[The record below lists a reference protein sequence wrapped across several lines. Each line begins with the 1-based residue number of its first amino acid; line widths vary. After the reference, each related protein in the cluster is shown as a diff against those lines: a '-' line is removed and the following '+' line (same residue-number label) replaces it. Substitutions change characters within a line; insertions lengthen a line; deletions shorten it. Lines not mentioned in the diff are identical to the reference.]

1 MRAGYDAIA
10 QRYDDWASSFESAEH
25 AWVAELLAELEE
37 GSNVLDLGCG
47 GGRTSARTVAER
59 HRYTG
64 VDLSAAQVERAR
76 ERIPSGT
83 FIVADAAEVQ
93 LPAEAF
99 DAVLSLF
106 MFGHVPRDEQAPL
119 LGRIHGWLRPGGR
132 LLATMGIG
140 GGEGVI
146 EEDWLGAPM
155 FFASFDAGTNRRLVA
170 EAGFEIVRDRVVEHV
185 EPGHGPVSFMW
196 LLARRPT

>member
-1 MRAGYDAIA
+1 VRAGYDAIA
-10 QRYDDWASSFESAEH
+10 QRYDDWASSFESPERG
-25 AWVAELLAELEE
+25 WVAELLAPLEE

-47 GGRTSARTVAER
+47 GGRASARTVAER

-64 VDLSAAQVERAR
+64 VDLSAAQIERAR
-76 ERIPSGT
+76 ARIPSGN
-83 FIVADAAEVQ
+83 FIVADAAEVE

-106 MFGHVPRDEQAPL
+106 MFGHVPREEQAPL
-119 LGRIHGWLRPGGR
+119 LGRINGWLRSGGR
-132 LLATMGIG
+132 LLATMGVG
-140 GGEGVI
+140 GGVGVI

-155 FFASFDAGTNRRLVA
+155 FFASFDAETNRRLLT

-196 LLARRPT
+196 LLARRPD